1 MLYLVIFAL
10 IVAAAV
16 IAAPMLRLDTTM
28 RDLDRWWTA
37 RQLTTGWSRGA
48 DDA

>member
-10 IVAAAV
+10 AVTAAA

-37 RQLTTGWSRGA
+37 RQLTTGWSRGSDEA
-48 DDA
+48 